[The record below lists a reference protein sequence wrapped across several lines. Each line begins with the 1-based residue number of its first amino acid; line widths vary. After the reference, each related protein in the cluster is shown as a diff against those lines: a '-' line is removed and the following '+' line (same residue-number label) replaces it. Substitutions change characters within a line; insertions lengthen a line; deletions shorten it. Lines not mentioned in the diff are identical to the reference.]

1 MASGSKAWSLM
12 SLGAALGSAAVA
24 KKTLNTGWKSAT
36 GKTPPSNP
44 ADPDVALWEAVAW
57 AAASGTFVN
66 IMKMLATRRAATY
79 YLKSTGNLPPELRAD
94 GNKAGKKAPSSKK
107 STSKGGKR
115 KADAKGD
122 SKSGR
127 DLSDVGEVIG
137 SSL

>member
-94 GNKAGKKAPSSKK
+94 GNKASKK
-107 STSKGGKR
+107 GPAGKR
-115 KADAKGD
+115 KAEPKG
-122 SKSGR
+122 GR
-127 DLSDVGEVIG
+127 DLSDAGEVIG
-137 SSL
+137 ASI